1 MFPWLSMRAAPE
13 TAVRPYLSFKPTVFA
28 LKIGTEAIFMY
39 TFDIGEM
46 NNLANFNWAGKPPFH
61 FNW

>member
-1 MFPWLSMRAAPE
+1 MRAAPE

-61 FNW
+61 FN